1 MANVPNNKISHVFTP
16 EQMERIREHIQGLRT
31 EFSVLEGQIDTN
43 RRSLIK
49 IEGSN
54 KVFVED
60 CIRVMKANPQL
71 VPPHVN
77 VVETEKD
84 YTLHAQADEVLLE
97 LNSLSELARGAQIQA
112 GHEAYKASLEG
123 YNHMDRVAKSGDP
136 LAVTLYNG
144 LKPRFI
150 KSKSGAAAKAGKPAP
165 EQ

>member
-31 EFSVLEGQIDTN
+31 EFS
-43 RRSLIK
+43 
-49 IEGSN
+49 
-54 KVFVED
+54 VFVED